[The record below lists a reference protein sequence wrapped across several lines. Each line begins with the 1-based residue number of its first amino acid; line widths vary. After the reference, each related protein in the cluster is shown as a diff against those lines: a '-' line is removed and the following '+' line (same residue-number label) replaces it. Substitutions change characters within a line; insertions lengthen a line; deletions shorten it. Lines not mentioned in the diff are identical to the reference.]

1 MSTNKKDVPAPAN
14 SRRSFLR
21 KAMLAMGG
29 VSAMLLLPKGLS
41 LFRSNKGS
49 LPPGEDSIFQ
59 PRDDDRQDKGSL

>member
-41 LFRSNKGS
+41 LFRSNK
-49 LPPGEDSIFQ
+49 
-59 PRDDDRQDKGSL
+59 